1 MGGRAS
7 LREARAPPAPWGI
20 SRTADRAA
28 HVLALAVVAA
38 LAFARGATGAEVDP
52 NPPRLTLP
60 TFLASSM
67 VLQRAPGKAQPLRVP
82 LTS

>member
-1 MGGRAS
+1 
-7 LREARAPPAPWGI
+7 
-20 SRTADRAA
+20 
-28 HVLALAVVAA
+28 VLALAVVAA